1 MKGYEVAIGFCSKE
15 LTAKERIMLKDTT
28 DAIKLDEATKE
39 GSILINPDFYA
50 ELNVHN
56 EKAKD
61 NKDYSQAIIVDKG
74 GQKYVTG
81 SQSFWDSFQ
90 NIADEMNDS
99 DEEWSIKV
107 YRVPSKNYK
116 GKEFISCSII

>member
-1 MKGYEVAIGFCSKE
+1 MTGYEVKIAYCSKE

-28 DAIKLDEATKE
+28 DAIKLDEATQG
-39 GSILINPDFYA
+39 GSIIITPSHYA
-50 ELNVHN
+50 ELQIHN
-56 EKAKD
+56 EKAD
-61 NKDYSQAIIVDKG
+61 DKDYTQCIIIDTD

-81 SQSFWDSFQ
+81 SASFWDSFQ
-90 NIADEMNDS
+90 NIAEEMENE

-116 GKEFISCSII
+116 GKEFLSCSII